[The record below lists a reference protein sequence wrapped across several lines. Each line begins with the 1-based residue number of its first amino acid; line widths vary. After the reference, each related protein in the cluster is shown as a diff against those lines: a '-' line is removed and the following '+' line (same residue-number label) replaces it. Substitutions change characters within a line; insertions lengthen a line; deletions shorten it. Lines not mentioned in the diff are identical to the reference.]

1 MIQKINKVGGPKYL
15 ILFLVVIVIFVAGF
29 YVGKIDLFGKV
40 ESKHNDYEITGDKLS
55 ERKNV
60 DVGLLWE
67 VWSEIEN
74 EYIDTENIDGQD
86 LLYGAVDGLV
96 KGLDD
101 QYTSFLTPEE
111 KQEYLSGNKREFEG
125 IGTTLAQDGEF
136 VVIESPIDGS
146 PAQKAG
152 LKPKDVIL
160 EVNEE
165 DMQGKSVVEVAKN
178 IRGEANSK
186 VKITYYRP
194 SNNETKDIEI
204 VRQKIDLKN
213 IEVID
218 LENGIKMLK
227 VYQFTEADVE
237 TFNREWD
244 SNIDELIKDN
254 PKGLIVDLR
263 NNPGGFVDAVRYSVG
278 EFLPKGALV
287 FQEEDKS
294 GRRNQYKVNRE
305 GRLTEIPMI
314 VIVNEGSA
322 SSSEIFAG
330 AMQDNDRAE
339 VVGTKTVGKGVE
351 QKLINLS
358 DGSLLQIVF
367 QKWLTPSGRQ
377 INKEEPI
384 TPDHKVEESDEQ
396 DKKALELLNSK

>member
-1 MIQKINKVGGPKYL
+1 MIQRVNKNGGPKYL
-15 ILFLVVIVIFVAGF
+15 IIFLLIITIFVAGF
-29 YVGKIDLFGKV
+29 YVGKIDLFGNAQIIPDK
-40 ESKHNDYEITGDKLS
+40 YQITGDRIK
-55 ERKNV
+55 ERNNV

-101 QYTSFLTPEE
+101 RYTSFLTPVET
-111 KQEYLSGNKREFEG
+111 QEYLSGNKREFEG
-125 IGTTLAQDGEF
+125 IGTTLAQEGEF
-136 VVIESPIDGS
+136 VIIESPIDGS

-160 EVNEE
+160 EVDEV
-165 DMQGKSVVEVAKN
+165 DMQGKSVIEVAQK

-186 VKITYYRP
+186 VIITYYRP
-194 SNNETKDIEI
+194 SNNETQDVEI
-204 VRQKIDLKN
+204 IRQKIDLKN
-213 IEVID
+213 IEVDD
-218 LENGIKMLK
+218 LENGVKILK

-244 SNIDELIKDN
+244 ANISQIIEDN

-278 EFLPKGALV
+278 EFLPKGSIV
-287 FQEEDKS
+287 FQEEDRS
-294 GRRNQYKVNRE
+294 GRKTQFKVNRD
-305 GRLTEIPMI
+305 GRLQNIPMV

-330 AMQDNDRAE
+330 AMQDNDRAL

-351 QKLINLS
+351 QKLIDLS
-358 DGSLLQIVF
+358 DGSMLQIVF
-367 QKWLTPSGRQ
+367 QKWLTPSGRH
-377 INKEEPI
+377 INEDEPI
-384 TPDHKVEESDEQ
+384 TPNHEVEDSEEQ
-396 DKKALELLNSK
+396 EKKAVELLLK

>member
-1 MIQKINKVGGPKYL
+1 MIQKINNNGAPKYL
-15 ILFLVVIVIFVAGF
+15 VIFLLIVSIFVAGF
-29 YVGKIDLFGKV
+29 YVGKIDLFKNV
-40 ESKHNDYEITGDKLS
+40 ELNPEKYQITGDKLT
-55 ERKNV
+55 ERNNV

-67 VWSEIEN
+67 VWSEIEQ
-74 EYIDTENIDGQD
+74 EYIDTKNIDGQD

-101 QYTSFLTPEE
+101 QYTNFLTPEE
-111 KQEYLSGNKREFEG
+111 TKEYLSGNKREFEG
-125 IGTTLAQDGEF
+125 IGTTLAQEGEF

-146 PAQKAG
+146 PAQQAG

-160 EVNEE
+160 RVNEE
-165 DMQGKSVVEVAKN
+165 DMQGKSVIEVAKN

-186 VKITYYRP
+186 VMITYYRAD
-194 SNNETKDIEI
+194 NNETKDVEI
-204 VRQKIDLKN
+204 IRQKIDLKN

-218 LENGIKMLK
+218 LENGIKILK
-227 VYQFTEADVE
+227 IYQFTEADVE

-244 SNIDELIKDN
+244 SNISQLIQDN

-278 EFLPKGALV
+278 EFLPKGAVV

-294 GRRNQYKVNRE
+294 GRKTQYKVNRD
-305 GRLTEIPMI
+305 GKLLDIPMVI
-314 VIVNEGSA
+314 IVNEGSA

-358 DGSLLQIVF
+358 DGSMLQIVF
-367 QKWLTPSGRQ
+367 QKWLTSNGRH
-377 INKEEPI
+377 INEEDPI
-384 TPDHKVEESDEQ
+384 TPDHAADDTEAQ
-396 DKKALELLNSK
+396 DQKAIDLLLSK

>member
-1 MIQKINKVGGPKYL
+1 MIQKINNSGGPKYL
-15 ILFLVVIVIFVAGF
+15 VMFLVIIIIFVAGF
-29 YVGKIDLFGKV
+29 YVGKIDLFGKA
-40 ESKHNDYEITGDKLS
+40 ESKISDYEIIGEKLT
-55 ERKNV
+55 ERNNV

-67 VWSEIEN
+67 VWSELEN
-74 EYIDTENIDGQD
+74 EYIDTENIDGQN

-101 QYTSFLTPEE
+101 QYTNFLTPEE

-125 IGTTLAQDGEF
+125 IGTTLAQDGDF

-178 IRGEANSK
+178 IRGEANST

-194 SNNETKDIEI
+194 GNNETKDIEI
-204 VRQKIDLKN
+204 VRQRIDLKN

-237 TFNREWD
+237 TFNEEWD
-244 SNIDELIKDN
+244 SNINEIIKDN

-278 EFLPKGALV
+278 EFLPRGALV

-330 AMQDNDRAE
+330 AMQDNNRAKI
-339 VVGTKTVGKGVE
+339 VGTKTVGKGVE

-358 DGSLLQIVF
+358 DGSMLQIVF
-367 QKWLTPSGRQ
+367 QKWLTPSGRN
-377 INKEEPI
+377 INKDEPI

-396 DKKALELLNSK
+396 DKKAIELLNSK

>member
-1 MIQKINKVGGPKYL
+1 MIQKINNNGAPKYL
-15 ILFLVVIVIFVAGF
+15 VIFLLIVSIFVAGF
-29 YVGKIDLFGKV
+29 YVGKIDLFKNV
-40 ESKHNDYEITGDKLS
+40 ELNPEKYQITGDKLT
-55 ERKNV
+55 ERNNV

-67 VWSEIEN
+67 VWSEIEQ
-74 EYIDTENIDGQD
+74 EYIDTKNIDGQD

-101 QYTSFLTPEE
+101 QYTNFLTPEE
-111 KQEYLSGNKREFEG
+111 TKEYLSGNKREFEG
-125 IGTTLAQDGEF
+125 IGTTLAQEGEF

-146 PAQKAG
+146 PAQQAG

-160 EVNEE
+160 RVNEE
-165 DMQGKSVVEVAKN
+165 DMQGKSVIEVAKN

-186 VKITYYRP
+186 VMITYYRP
-194 SNNETKDIEI
+194 DNNETKDVEI
-204 VRQKIDLKN
+204 IRQKIDLKN

-218 LENGIKMLK
+218 LENGIKILK

-244 SNIDELIKDN
+244 SNISQLIQDN

-278 EFLPKGALV
+278 EFLPKGAVV

-294 GRRNQYKVNRE
+294 GRKTQYKVNRD
-305 GRLTEIPMI
+305 GKLLDIPMVI
-314 VIVNEGSA
+314 IVNEGSA

-358 DGSLLQIVF
+358 DGSMLQIVF
-367 QKWLTPSGRQ
+367 QKWLTSNGRH
-377 INKEEPI
+377 INEEDPI
-384 TPDHKVEESDEQ
+384 TPDHAADDTEAQ
-396 DKKALELLNSK
+396 DQKAIDILLSK

>member
-1 MIQKINKVGGPKYL
+1 MIQRVNNNGGPKYL
-15 ILFLVVIVIFVAGF
+15 IIFILIIAIFVAGF
-29 YVGKIDLFGKV
+29 YIGKIDLFGNAEIVPEK
-40 ESKHNDYEITGDKLS
+40 YQITGDRLT

-67 VWSEIEN
+67 VWSEIER
-74 EYIDTENIDGQD
+74 EYIDTEDIDGQE

-101 QYTSFLTPEE
+101 RYTSFLTPEE
-111 KQEYLSGNKREFEG
+111 TQEYLSGNKREFEG
-125 IGTTLAQDGEF
+125 IGTTLAQEGEF
-136 VVIESPIDGS
+136 VIIESPIDGS

-152 LKPKDVIL
+152 LKSKDVIL
-160 EVNEE
+160 EVDEV
-165 DMQGKSVVEVAKN
+165 DMQGKSVVEVAQN

-186 VKITYYRP
+186 VMITYYRP
-194 SNNETKDIEI
+194 SSNETNDVEI
-204 VRQKIDLKN
+204 IRQKIDLKN
-213 IEVID
+213 IEVVD
-218 LENGIKMLK
+218 LEDGIKMLK

-244 SNIDELIKDN
+244 ANIDQIIKDN

-263 NNPGGFVDAVRYSVG
+263 NNPGGFVDAVRYSVS
-278 EFLPKGALV
+278 EFLPKGAIV
-287 FQEEDKS
+287 FQEQERS
-294 GRRNQYKVNRE
+294 GRKSQFKVNRE
-305 GRLTEIPMI
+305 GRLFDIPMV

-330 AMQDNDRAE
+330 AMQDNDRAQ

-358 DGSLLQIVF
+358 DGSMLQIVF
-367 QKWLTPSGRQ
+367 QKWLTPSGRN
-377 INKEEPI
+377 ITEDEPI
-384 TPDHKVEESDEQ
+384 TPNHEVEDNEEQ
-396 DKKALELLNSK
+396 EKKALELLLSK

>member
-1 MIQKINKVGGPKYL
+1 MIQRVNNNGGPKYL
-15 ILFLVVIVIFVAGF
+15 IIFILIIAIFVAGF
-29 YVGKIDLFGKV
+29 YIGKIDLFGNAEIVPEK
-40 ESKHNDYEITGDKLS
+40 YQITGDRLT

-67 VWSEIEN
+67 VWSEIER
-74 EYIDTENIDGQD
+74 EYIDTEDIDGQE

-101 QYTSFLTPEE
+101 RYTNFLTPQET
-111 KQEYLSGNKREFEG
+111 QEYLSGNKREFEG
-125 IGTTLAQDGEF
+125 IGTTLAQEGEF
-136 VVIESPIDGS
+136 VIIESPIDGS

-165 DMQGKSVVEVAKN
+165 DMQGKSVVEVAQN

-186 VKITYYRP
+186 VMITYYRP
-194 SNNETKDIEI
+194 SSNETNDVEI
-204 VRQKIDLKN
+204 IRQKIDLKN
-213 IEVID
+213 IEVVD
-218 LENGIKMLK
+218 LEDGIKMLK

-244 SNIDELIKDN
+244 ANIDQIIKDN

-263 NNPGGFVDAVRYSVG
+263 NNPGGFVDAVRYSVS
-278 EFLPKGALV
+278 EFLPKGAIV
-287 FQEEDKS
+287 FQEQERS
-294 GRRNQYKVNRE
+294 GRKSQFKVNRE
-305 GRLTEIPMI
+305 GRLLDIPMV

-330 AMQDNDRAE
+330 AMQDNDRAQ

-358 DGSLLQIVF
+358 DGSMLQIVF
-367 QKWLTPSGRQ
+367 QKWLTPSGRN
-377 INKEEPI
+377 ITEDEPI
-384 TPDHKVEESDEQ
+384 TPNHEVEDNEEQ
-396 DKKALELLNSK
+396 EKKALELLLSK

>member
-1 MIQKINKVGGPKYL
+1 MIQRINNHGGPKYL
-15 ILFLVVIVIFVAGF
+15 IIFLLIITIFVAGF
-29 YVGKIDLFGKV
+29 YVGKIDLFGNAEIVPEK
-40 ESKHNDYEITGDKLS
+40 YQITGDRLT

-67 VWSEIEN
+67 VWSEIER
-74 EYIDTENIDGQD
+74 EYIDTEDIDGQE

-101 QYTSFLTPEE
+101 RYTNFLTPQET
-111 KQEYLSGNKREFEG
+111 QEYLSGNKREFEG
-125 IGTTLAQDGEF
+125 IGTTLAQEGEF
-136 VVIESPIDGS
+136 VIIESPIDGS

-165 DMQGKSVVEVAKN
+165 DMQGKSVVEVAQN

-186 VKITYYRP
+186 VMITYYRP
-194 SNNETKDIEI
+194 SNNETNDVEI
-204 VRQKIDLKN
+204 IRQKIDLKN
-213 IEVID
+213 IEVVD
-218 LENGIKMLK
+218 LEDGIKMLK
-227 VYQFTEADVE
+227 VYQFTEADIE

-244 SNIDELIKDN
+244 ANINQIIKDD

-278 EFLPKGALV
+278 EFLPKGAIV
-287 FQEEDKS
+287 FQEEDRS
-294 GRRNQYKVNRE
+294 GRKSQYKVNRD
-305 GRLTEIPMI
+305 GKLLDIPMI

-330 AMQDNDRAE
+330 AMQDNDRAQ

-358 DGSLLQIVF
+358 DGSMLQIVF
-367 QKWLTPSGRQ
+367 QKWLTPSGRN
-377 INKEEPI
+377 ITEDEPI
-384 TPDHKVEESDEQ
+384 TPNHEVEDNEEQ
-396 DKKALELLNSK
+396 EKKALELLLSK

>member
-1 MIQKINKVGGPKYL
+1 MIQRTNNNGGPK
-15 ILFLVVIVIFVAGF
+15 FLVIFLFIIAIFLAGF
-29 YVGKIDLFGKV
+29 YVGKINLFGRAEIVPDK
-40 ESKHNDYEITGDKLS
+40 YQITGDKPT

-74 EYIDTENIDGQD
+74 EYIDSKNIDGQN

-101 QYTSFLTPEE
+101 RYTSFLTPEE
-111 KQEYLSGNKREFEG
+111 TEEYLSGNKREFEG
-125 IGTTLAQDGEF
+125 IGTTLAQEGEF
-136 VVIESPIDGS
+136 VIIESPIDGS

-152 LKPKDVIL
+152 LKPNDVIL
-160 EVNEE
+160 EVDEV
-165 DMQGKSVVEVAKN
+165 DMQGKSVIEVAQN

-186 VKITYYRP
+186 VLITYYRP
-194 SNNETKDIEI
+194 SNNETKDVEI
-204 VRQKIDLKN
+204 IRQKIDLKN
-213 IEVID
+213 IEVVD

-244 SNIDELIKDN
+244 ANIDQILKDN

-278 EFLPKGALV
+278 EFLPKGSIV
-287 FQEEDKS
+287 FQEEDRA
-294 GRRNQYKVNRE
+294 GRKTQYKVNRE
-305 GRLTEIPMI
+305 GRLLEIPMV

-330 AMQDNDRAE
+330 AMQDNDRAL

-358 DGSLLQIVF
+358 DGSMLQIVF
-367 QKWLTPSGRQ
+367 QKWLTPKGRH
-377 INKEEPI
+377 INEDEPI
-384 TPDHKVEESDEQ
+384 TPNHEVEDSEEQ
-396 DKKALELLNSK
+396 EKKALEIILSK

>member
-1 MIQKINKVGGPKYL
+1 MIQKINNNGAPKYL
-15 ILFLVVIVIFVAGF
+15 VIFLLIVSIFVAGF
-29 YVGKIDLFGKV
+29 YVGKIDLFKNV
-40 ESKHNDYEITGDKLS
+40 ELNPEKYQITGDKLT
-55 ERKNV
+55 ERNNV

-67 VWSEIEN
+67 VWSEIEQ
-74 EYIDTENIDGQD
+74 EYIDTKNIDGQD

-101 QYTSFLTPEE
+101 QYTNFLTPEE
-111 KQEYLSGNKREFEG
+111 TKEYLSGNKREFEG
-125 IGTTLAQDGEF
+125 IGTTLAQEGEF

-146 PAQKAG
+146 PAQQAG

-160 EVNEE
+160 RVNEE
-165 DMQGKSVVEVAKN
+165 DMQGKSVIEVAKN

-186 VKITYYRP
+186 VMITFYRP
-194 SNNETKDIEI
+194 DNNETKDVEI
-204 VRQKIDLKN
+204 IRQKIDLKN

-218 LENGIKMLK
+218 LENGIKILK
-227 VYQFTEADVE
+227 IYQFTEADVE

-244 SNIDELIKDN
+244 SNISQLIQDN

-278 EFLPKGALV
+278 EFLPKGTVV

-294 GRRNQYKVNRE
+294 GRKTQYKVNRD
-305 GRLTEIPMI
+305 GKLLDIPMVI
-314 VIVNEGSA
+314 IVNEGSA

-358 DGSLLQIVF
+358 DGSMLQIVF
-367 QKWLTPSGRQ
+367 QKWLTSNGRH
-377 INKEEPI
+377 INEEDPI
-384 TPDHKVEESDEQ
+384 TPDHAADDTEAQ
-396 DKKALELLNSK
+396 DQKAIDLLLSK

>member
-160 EVNEE
+160 EVNKE

-244 SNIDELIKDN
+244 SNIDEIIKDN

-384 TPDHKVEESDEQ
+384 TPDHKVEENDEQ
-396 DKKALELLNSK
+396 DKKAIELLDSK

>member
-1 MIQKINKVGGPKYL
+1 MIQRVNNNGGPKYL
-15 ILFLVVIVIFVAGF
+15 IIFILIIAIFVAGF
-29 YVGKIDLFGKV
+29 YIGKIDLFGNAEIVPEK
-40 ESKHNDYEITGDKLS
+40 YQITGDRLT

-67 VWSEIEN
+67 VWSEIER
-74 EYIDTENIDGQD
+74 EYIDTEDIDGQE

-101 QYTSFLTPEE
+101 RYTSFLTPEE
-111 KQEYLSGNKREFEG
+111 TQEYLSGNKREFEG
-125 IGTTLAQDGEF
+125 IGTTLAQEGEF
-136 VVIESPIDGS
+136 VIIESPIDGS

-152 LKPKDVIL
+152 LKSKDVIL
-160 EVNEE
+160 EVDEV
-165 DMQGKSVVEVAKN
+165 DMQGKSVVEVAQN

-186 VKITYYRP
+186 VMITYYRP
-194 SNNETKDIEI
+194 SSNETNDVEI
-204 VRQKIDLKN
+204 IRQKIDLKN
-213 IEVID
+213 IEVVD
-218 LENGIKMLK
+218 LEDGIKMLK

-244 SNIDELIKDN
+244 ANIDQIIKDN

-263 NNPGGFVDAVRYSVG
+263 NNPGGFVDAVRYSVS
-278 EFLPKGALV
+278 EFLPKGAIV
-287 FQEEDKS
+287 FQEQERS
-294 GRRNQYKVNRE
+294 GRKSQFKVNRE
-305 GRLTEIPMI
+305 GRLLDIPMV

-330 AMQDNDRAE
+330 AMQDNDRAQ

-358 DGSLLQIVF
+358 DGSMLQIVF
-367 QKWLTPSGRQ
+367 QKWLTPSGRN
-377 INKEEPI
+377 ITEDEPI
-384 TPDHKVEESDEQ
+384 TPNHEVEDNEEQ
-396 DKKALELLNSK
+396 EKKALELLLSK